1 MLHVCVMYAVVTGNV
16 SACVYGRV
24 RRGPVTGETGH
35 DEGDRCER
43 GEHSI
48 AKNNTHRRSA
58 AHTDLH
64 FCQQDPIQM
73 EPAYRNTASARAYG
87 GVEVERNGSRKAEG
101 TNEVICCCLAVSNET
116 CARFADTYAWTTE
129 ILT

>member
-1 MLHVCVMYAVVTGNV
+1 VGATWVCSGCTVLHVCVMYAVVTGNV

-35 DEGDRCER
+35 DEGETDAKE
-43 GEHSI
+43 GECSI

-58 AHTDLH
+58 AHTDRH

-73 EPAYRNTASARAYG
+73 GPAYRKTVSVRA
-87 GVEVERNGSRKAEG
+87 
-101 TNEVICCCLAVSNET
+101 
-116 CARFADTYAWTTE
+116 
-129 ILT
+129 